1 MDIKL
6 AKQVKKRLKV
16 HLILTLLAY
25 SFIGWI
31 ILILIDFYSSKSSSL
46 FLKNVLLR
54 IDIIGILY
62 IIIGYVIIF
71 LLYWNKMCGYLEQIV
86 SGIEKIYKQDDTL
99 IELSEPLNEVEG
111 YMNRIKM
118 SVMIANKA
126 AKAEENK
133 KNEIVAYLAHDIR
146 TPLTSII
153 GYLNLLD
160 EIPDMDKTKRM
171 EYIHRVLDRAEHLED
186 LVNEFFEI
194 TQYNTGEVIANKAK
208 IDIHYMFLQ
217 LQDEFLPMLEEKKNE
232 LILDMKGKIIVNVDA
247 EKLSRAFS
255 NLLKNAILYS
265 FPKTKIYISANIND
279 NNLYVKIQNKGKTIA
294 KEDLGKIFGKFNRLD
309 GARQSDTAGA
319 GLGLSIAKEIINLH
333 GGNITAESS
342 NNEII
347 FHVEI
352 PLE

>member
-1 MDIKL
+1 MAKTVKEKL
-6 AKQVKKRLKV
+6 KL
-16 HLILTLLAY
+16 HLILTLITY

-31 ILILIDFYSSKSSSL
+31 ILIFIDFCGSNSSSL
-46 FLKNVLLR
+46 LLKNVLLR

-62 IIIGYVIIF
+62 IIIGYIIIF
-71 LLYWNKMCGYLEQIV
+71 LWYWDKMCRYLDEIV
-86 SGIEKIYKQDDTL
+86 SGIEMIYKQDDTL
-99 IELSEPLNEVEG
+99 IELSSPLNEVEG
-111 YMNRIKM
+111 FMNRIKM
-118 SVMIANKA
+118 SVMLANKA
-126 AKAEENK
+126 AKTEENK
-133 KNEIVAYLAHDIR
+133 KNEIVSYLAHDIR

-160 EIPDMDKTKRM
+160 EIPDMDETKRI

-194 TQYNTGEVIANKAK
+194 TQYNTGEVIANKAE

-232 LILDMKGKIIVNVDA
+232 LVLDMKGKIIVNVDA

-265 FPKTKIYISANIND
+265 FPQTEIHISANIID
-279 NNLYVKIQNKGKTIA
+279 NTLCVKMKNKGKTIA

-309 GARQSDTAGA
+309 SARQSDNAGA

-333 GGNITAESS
+333 GGNIMAESS
-342 NNEII
+342 NNEIT